1 MDKMS
6 IKLLRLGWMTTSGS
20 SLLRMMQNISTP
32 VLDLIVRESI
42 QNSLDAAKK
51 TLNPKNDK
59 IRVDF
64 NYGGFDSNKLSE
76 QFEKISAKLHNFDN
90 SNAQFLS
97 ISDTNTVGLTGN
109 LNGIFMPNER
119 DQHLGKLVFQ
129 IMKPQDNEGAGGSWG
144 IGKTVYYRLGIGLI
158 IYYSRVRL
166 ENGNFENRLVA
177 ALVEDETK
185 PDGLL
190 SFDRNNL
197 GAAFFGESYHDGI
210 NDLRAITDDEYI
222 TNFLSIFGLK
232 PFDGD
237 KTGTKIIIP
246 YIDKEKALQ
255 DNLPEDQEN
264 VWWCNSVEDYLKVS
278 IARWY
283 FPRLSK
289 DYSYACRLLT
299 TINGE
304 AVSFDSNIPVFK
316 KFSELYNAAFNDEY
330 PQWITKVA
338 ITRERNLSDRTIGWF
353 MYAKLAKEEVM
364 PSNLPNPFSYCQI
377 KDCNQEYNTPII
389 GYCRRPGMI
398 ISYRNDFSIK
408 INTDEFIIGLFVLNS
423 ENKITRPKEIN
434 LDEYIR
440 QSEKSDHMYWADYNL
455 VKNEKQ
461 VAIVGNINNQIK
473 NELERT
479 FGESKPI
486 SGQAELNTVLAHKFG
501 KKFMPDEEFGCN
513 HSRRGGGGGEHTVVK
528 HKNNSVKLVQSQF
541 KSDGVFLDYKVTI
554 KDKVNSFAFS
564 NNIITVN
571 KLCKPSKWEELG
583 LEYPIIFKNVAFRCT
598 MLDDKQI
605 VKSPILVSNNNDFEF
620 FKINRMVTNKG
631 SLYGYKLD
639 LNGNFKHIEFD
650 LRISFD
656 SKDKLIQSTFE
667 FDFEEVK

>member
-1 MDKMS
+1 
-6 IKLLRLGWMTTSGS
+6 
-20 SLLRMMQNISTP
+20 
-32 VLDLIVRESI
+32 
-42 QNSLDAAKK
+42 
-51 TLNPKNDK
+51 
-59 IRVDF
+59 
-64 NYGGFDSNKLSE
+64 
-76 QFEKISAKLHNFDN
+76 
-90 SNAQFLS
+90 
-97 ISDTNTVGLTGN
+97 
-109 LNGIFMPNER
+109 
-119 DQHLGKLVFQ
+119 
-129 IMKPQDNEGAGGSWG
+129 
-144 IGKTVYYRLGIGLI
+144 
-158 IYYSRVRL
+158 
-166 ENGNFENRLVA
+166 
-177 ALVEDETK
+177 
-185 PDGLL
+185 
-190 SFDRNNL
+190 
-197 GAAFFGESYHDGI
+197 
-210 NDLRAITDDEYI
+210 
-222 TNFLSIFGLK
+222 
-232 PFDGD
+232 
-237 KTGTKIIIP
+237 
-246 YIDKEKALQ
+246 
-255 DNLPEDQEN
+255 
-264 VWWCNSVEDYLKVS
+264 
-278 IARWY
+278 
-283 FPRLSK
+283 
-289 DYSYACRLLT
+289 
-299 TINGE
+299 
-304 AVSFDSNIPVFK
+304 
-316 KFSELYNAAFNDEY
+316 
-330 PQWITKVA
+330 
-338 ITRERNLSDRTIGWF
+338 
-353 MYAKLAKEEVM
+353 
-364 PSNLPNPFSYCQI
+364 
-377 KDCNQEYNTPII
+377 
-389 GYCRRPGMI
+389 MI

-486 SGQAELNTVLAHKFG
+486 SGQAEINTVLAHKFG

-513 HSRRGGGGGEHTVVK
+513 HSRRGGGDGEHTVVK